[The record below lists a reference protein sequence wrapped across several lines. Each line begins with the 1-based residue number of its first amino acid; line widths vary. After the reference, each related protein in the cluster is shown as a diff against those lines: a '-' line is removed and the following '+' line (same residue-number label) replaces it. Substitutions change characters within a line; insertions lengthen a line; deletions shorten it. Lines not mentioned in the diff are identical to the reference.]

1 MKHLKNNLEQ
11 TCVCS
16 SHLLQSEFEKQIDGF
31 YQLRKSCPALQLTIS
46 DKILEQHIAFT
57 KSPPDASHHSSV
69 PFLAY
74 RRGLL
79 GDFTKSLHRFVIGK
93 EITNQ
98 YKSDL
103 QETWV
108 LESDEISRF
117 NKFRNYQ
124 SRLAELDFAKWLE
137 AEKWEISNLE
147 AYGGLFDVEANS
159 STQEVVNFE
168 VKFLAQREIVFEL
181 IRNSFTNPTVARL
194 GVYSPV
200 DYLLFR
206 LYEAAQQL
214 KDSTAHSI
222 AVAIVEDYQLSFKTI
237 LSEID
242 WNNPQFLKRD
252 SEISAFLEEKY
263 KENSNLNA
271 DLITAIKSLDEIWIL
286 RYNNNFELELCI
298 DFKLHPNS
306 KT

>member
-46 DKILEQHIAFT
+46 DQMLEQHIAFT

-74 RRGLL
+74 RSGLL

-93 EITNQ
+93 EISNQ

-103 QETWV
+103 RETWV

-117 NKFRNYQ
+117 KKFRNYQ

-137 AEKWEISNLE
+137 AEQWEISNLE
-147 AYGGLFDVEANS
+147 AYDGRFDVEAKS

-168 VKFLAQREIVFEL
+168 VKFLAQREIVFES
-181 IRNSFTNPTVARL
+181 IRDSFANPTVARL
-194 GVYSPV
+194 AVYSPV

-222 AVAIVEDYQLSFKTI
+222 AVAIVEDYQLSFKI
-237 LSEID
+237 PLSENWID

-286 RYNNNFELELCI
+286 HYNNNFELEL
-298 DFKLHPNS
+298 LHRFQTTS
-306 KT
+306 

>member
-1 MKHLKNNLEQ
+1 MKHLKSNLEQ

-16 SHLLQSEFEKQIDGF
+16 SHLLPSEFKKQIDGF
-31 YQLRKSCPALQLTIS
+31 YQLRKSCPALQLTIP
-46 DKILEQHIAFT
+46 DKILAQHIAFT
-57 KSPPDASHHSSV
+57 KSPPDANHHSSV

-79 GDFTKSLHRFVIGK
+79 GDFTKSLHRFLVGK
-93 EITNQ
+93 EISNQ

-103 QETWV
+103 RETWV
-108 LESDEISRF
+108 LESDENSRF
-117 NKFRNYQ
+117 KKFRNYQ
-124 SRLAELDFAKWLE
+124 SRLAELDFAQWLE
-137 AEKWEISNLE
+137 AKQWEISNLE

-159 STQEVVNFE
+159 SNHGTVNFE

-181 IRNSFTNPTVARL
+181 ICDSFANSTVARL

-206 LYEAAQQL
+206 LYETAQQL
-214 KDSTAHSI
+214 KNSTTHRA
-222 AVAIVEDYQLSFKTI
+222 AVAIVEDYQLSFKI
-237 LSEID
+237 PLSENWID

-252 SEISAFLEEKY
+252 SEISAFLEKKY
-263 KENSNLNA
+263 KENPNLDA

-286 RYNNNFELELCI
+286 RYNNNFELEI
-298 DFKLHPNS
+298 LHQFQITS
-306 KT
+306 HL

>member
-117 NKFRNYQ
+117 KKFRNYQ

-137 AEKWEISNLE
+137 AEQWEISNLE
-147 AYGGLFDVEANS
+147 AYDGRFDVEAKS

-168 VKFLAQREIVFEL
+168 VKFLAQREIVFES
-181 IRNSFTNPTVARL
+181 IRDSFANPTVARPDL
-194 GVYSPV
+194 CSPV

-214 KDSTAHSI
+214 KDSLAQHI
-222 AVAIVEDYQLSFKTI
+222 AVAIVKDYQLSFKI
-237 LSEID
+237 PLSENWID
-242 WNNPQFLKRD
+242 WNNPQFLKRN

-263 KENSNLNA
+263 KENSNLDA

-286 RYNNNFELELCI
+286 RYNNNFELEL
-298 DFKLHPNS
+298 LHRFQTTS
-306 KT
+306 